1 MRTLDL
7 LQKVENAKVRS
18 AWNNGVN
25 EQIREGKDMITE
37 IREHKGDYKNFYL
50 SIYYENIDER
60 SLQGVTKVII
70 TPSKKI
76 IWKLY

>member
-1 MRTLDL
+1 
-7 LQKVENAKVRS
+7 
-18 AWNNGVN
+18 
-25 EQIREGKDMITE
+25 MITE

-60 SLQGVTKVII
+60 SLPGVTKVII

-76 IWKLY
+76 LWKLY

>member
-1 MRTLDL
+1 MRTLEL
-7 LQKVENAKVRS
+7 LQNVENVKVRS
-18 AWNNGVN
+18 AWNNGV
-25 EQIREGKDMITE
+25 REGKDMITE

-76 IWKLY
+76 IWQLY